1 MRNQI
6 ITFFLVL
13 ISFSTFAQKRKLS
26 VELFSNYSVYNFSTS
41 LPYSIPSRDLKGR
54 LGGEA
59 ELRYYYTPKEK
70 FTYYIGVG
78 FTKYNYTSGK
88 FRVYYADQII
98 PRPGFPAPEPD
109 NGPSEIKLNYSY
121 NYFNIPIGL
130 QYAVNK
136 RLSVAAG
143 VKVLR
148 MLSGYG
154 YSKFYYA
161 TQWNPQNN
169 FNKKTFDNEGYA
181 KWLVN
186 AHVEV
191 GYILPVLKYNITWKA
206 AFDYAL
212 TDYIDKQYPALNLY
226 PYTFSIGAS
235 LPLYVSKQ

>member
-6 ITFFLVL
+6 ITFFLLL

-41 LPYSIPSRDLKGR
+41 LPPLPSRDLKGR

-59 ELRYYYTPKEK
+59 EVRYYYTPKEK
-70 FTYYIGVG
+70 YAYYIGIG

-88 FRVYYADQII
+88 YDVHYSDQIV
-98 PRPGFPAPEPD
+98 PK
-109 NGPSEIKLNYSY
+109 NGYELPSYKGRLPIAVKRNYSY
-121 NYFNIPIGL
+121 NYISIPIGV

-136 RLSVAAG
+136 RLSVSAG

-154 YSKFYYA
+154 YSKYYYA
-161 TQWNPQNN
+161 TQWNPKNN

-186 AHVEV
+186 AHVEA

-226 PYTFSIGAS
+226 PYTFSVGAS
-235 LPLYVSKQ
+235 LPLCVSKQ

>member
-6 ITFFLVL
+6 ITFFLLL

-41 LPYSIPSRDLKGR
+41 LPPLPSRDLKGR

-59 ELRYYYTPKEK
+59 EVRYYYTPKEK
-70 FTYYIGVG
+70 YAYYIGIG

-88 FRVYYADQII
+88 YDVHYSDQIV
-98 PRPGFPAPEPD
+98 PK
-109 NGPSEIKLNYSY
+109 NGYELPSYKGRLPIAVKRNYSY
-121 NYFNIPIGL
+121 NYISIPIGV

-136 RLSVAAG
+136 RLSVSAG

-154 YSKFYYA
+154 YSKYYYA
-161 TQWNPQNN
+161 TQWNPKNN

-186 AHVEV
+186 AHIEA

-235 LPLYVSKQ
+235 LPLYVSKN